1 MKRTRT
7 NHIALYCDNQ
17 RSPHTARNALCR
29 LRAFA
34 RWLEVTYH
42 VVDLERVGTAHIL
55 AYKLTL
61 THLAPSTQSR
71 IMQTVRSF
79 FGWCHEQ
86 GLIGTDPAATVKLPR
101 ALLGAEPAYLT
112 TDDTRRLL
120 GSVDAGS
127 PYAARDHALL
137 WALAYGLR
145 AGEAVALDCADVL
158 AAHDGRMPAL
168 RVTGKGTRQRLIPVC
183 EAAFG
188 ALTTCSA
195 GRSGPLFVGT
205 YAGDRGRR
213 LSVRAIEKR
222 FSVAAARAGL
232 PSVKAHPHAAR
243 HGAAQRWL
251 FESSAPGGIYTVSRL
266 LGHTRVST
274 TERYLRLDVGALE
287 GAVMGDPLARGAEG
301 RS

>member
-1 MKRTRT
+1 MKRTQPNR
-7 NHIALYCDNQ
+7 IELYCNNQ

-29 LRAFA
+29 LHAFA
-34 RWLEVTYH
+34 RWLQAEYRVA
-42 VVDLERVGTAHIL
+42 DLERVKTEHIL

-86 GLIGTDPAATVKLPR
+86 GLIGTDPAVTVKLPR

-120 GSVDAGS
+120 GSVDARS
-127 PYAARDHALL
+127 PYAARDQALL
-137 WALAYGLR
+137 WSLAYGLR
-145 AGEAVALDCADVL
+145 AGEVAALMCADVL

-168 RVTGKGTRQRLIPVC
+168 RVTGKGTRQRVIPVC
-183 EAAFG
+183 AAAYT
-188 ALTTCSA
+188 ALTTCMA
-195 GRSGPLFVGT
+195 GRSGALFVCAYG
-205 YAGDRGRR
+205 GVRDQRM
-213 LSVRAIEKR
+213 SVRAIEKR

-232 PSVKAHPHAAR
+232 PTVKAHPHALR

-251 FESSAPGGIYTVSRL
+251 FESSAPGGIYTVSRM
-266 LGHTRVST
+266 LGHSRIST
-274 TERYLRLDVGALE
+274 TEMYLRLDVGALE
-287 GAVMGDPLARGAEG
+287 GAVMGDPLARGVPA
-301 RS
+301 